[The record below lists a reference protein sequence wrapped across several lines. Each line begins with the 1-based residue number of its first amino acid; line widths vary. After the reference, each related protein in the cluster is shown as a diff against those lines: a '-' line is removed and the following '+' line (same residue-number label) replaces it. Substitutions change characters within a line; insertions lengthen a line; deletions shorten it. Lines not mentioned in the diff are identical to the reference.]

1 MKILRV
7 NKLKMFSWD
16 VVPDLSDFIPAVDET
31 LVVNIE
37 VSNLFQKQLN
47 KQSIK
52 LGSLDLKRLKDLRK
66 DVRGG
71 DVLSPGR
78 FPDENVHILTGA
90 GKGKNS
96 DSLLVSKDI
105 NIRDRLTYRVYKL
118 EHTTS
123 KTIDAAGNETIT
135 KIAFQKVVLESCI
148 GHRANGQ
155 GDYLTD
161 PDIKEQFNRKRIR
174 DNNRGRNTTN

>member
-16 VVPDLSDFIPAVDET
+16 AVPNLSDFIPAADET

-47 KQSIK
+47 KQSTK

-66 DVRGG
+66 DVKGG
-71 DVLSPGR
+71 DVLIPGR
-78 FPDENVHILTGA
+78 FPDENIHVLTGA

-105 NIRDRLTYRVYKL
+105 NMRDRFTYRVYKL
-118 EHTTS
+118 EHATS
-123 KTIDAAGNETIT
+123 ETIDAAGNKTIT

-148 GHRANGQ
+148 GHQASGQ

-161 PDIKEQFNRKRIR
+161 PDIKEQFSRKRII
-174 DNNRGRNTTN
+174 NSNRGRNTTN